1 VCLRRPEQEKAE
13 DADSP
18 FDLILQRSTLAHNLK
33 AVYDDLISTGI
44 VHVRV
49 NRWIEVSFCLPQKV
63 HQFHKKDPIIE
74 PETIHR

>member
-1 VCLRRPEQEKAE
+1 VGLCRPEGEKPE

-18 FDLILQRSTLAHNLK
+18 FDLILERSTLARNLK
-33 AVYDDLISTGI
+33 TVYDDLISMGV

-63 HQFHKKDPIIE
+63 HQFHKKDFIIE
-74 PETIHR
+74 PESIHR